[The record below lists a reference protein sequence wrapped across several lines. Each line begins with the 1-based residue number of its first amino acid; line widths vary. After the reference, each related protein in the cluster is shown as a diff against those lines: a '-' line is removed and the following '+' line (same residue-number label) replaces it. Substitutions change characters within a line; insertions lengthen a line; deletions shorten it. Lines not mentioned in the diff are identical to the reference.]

1 MTAMIRLVACP
12 ACYGDPNSPMTAGM
26 NTAVLVMLGITG
38 TVLLLL
44 TLGFFLLYRRAKK
57 MHEGLSGDLF
67 VDERG
72 TLKAKQGKGVVE
84 WNNS

>member
-1 MTAMIRLVACP
+1 MTRLLGLLACP
-12 ACYGDPNSPMTAGM
+12 ACYGAPDSPMTAGM

-38 TVLLLL
+38 TVLVLLAL
-44 TLGFFLLYRRAKK
+44 SFLVLYRRAKK
-57 MHEGLSGDLF
+57 MREGLSGDLF